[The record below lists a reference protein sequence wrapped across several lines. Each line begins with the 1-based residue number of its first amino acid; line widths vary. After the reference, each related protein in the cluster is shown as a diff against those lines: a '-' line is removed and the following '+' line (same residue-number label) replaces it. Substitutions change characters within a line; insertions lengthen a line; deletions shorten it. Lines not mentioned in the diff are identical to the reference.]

1 MPKETFFNLSE
12 EKREKIIKKSIKEF
26 GKQGFE
32 KGNIG
37 KIAKEAGVSKGSMYQ
52 YFEDKKELYI
62 HCVKESFNIS
72 MKYGFSKIQNFQE
85 ANIID
90 LFYEGFKDS
99 WIFLKEERDIYIFLL
114 NLYYDNKHSI
124 KDEALSYILDQSR
137 EFMMNLIEINKA
149 KGIIRKDISTESI
162 LVFIEGISAK
172 IKEHMREY
180 AEKNHKN
187 FWDMEFNDYEKFLK
201 EITCLVRCALT

>member
-12 EKREKIIKKSIKEF
+12 EKREKIIKESIKEF

-37 KIAKEAGVSKGSMYQ
+37 KIAKEAGVAKGSMYQ

-72 MKYGFSKIQNFQE
+72 MKYGSAKIQNFQE

-99 WIFLKEERDIYIFLL
+99 WFFLKEERDIYIFLL
-114 NLYYDNKHSI
+114 NLYYESKCSI
-124 KDEALSYILDQSR
+124 KNEALSYILDQSR
-137 EFMMNLIEINKA
+137 NFMINLIEINKE
-149 KGIIRKDISTESI
+149 KGFIRNDISTESI
-162 LVFIEGISAK
+162 LVFIEGISTK

-180 AEKNHKN
+180 AEKNQKD
-187 FWDMEFNDYEKFLK
+187 FLDMEFNDYEKFLK
-201 EITCLVRCALT
+201 EITCLIRCALA